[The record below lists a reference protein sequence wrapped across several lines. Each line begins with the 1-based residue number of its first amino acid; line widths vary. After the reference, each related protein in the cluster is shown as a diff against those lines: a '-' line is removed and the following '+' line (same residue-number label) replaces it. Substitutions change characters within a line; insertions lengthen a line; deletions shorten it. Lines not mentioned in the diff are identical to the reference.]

1 VTLFDSISH
10 SDHLHQQPRFRPLYP
25 HDNVVR
31 FLMVSRSLLKKSPA
45 RFLEIGMGAGRHCKL
60 AMEVGFEAFGLDPSL
75 AGLQHAGEPAPIR
88 NSSGSG
94 ARVDARTSRFEDRG
108 VAAALSYGV
117 FCDGT
122 ADEMKQAILEVNRV
136 LISDSRRQ
144 GVFCPPYQRRLQG
157 WQG

>member
-10 SDHLHQQPRFRPLYP
+10 SDHLHQQPRFRLLYP
-25 HDNVVR
+25 NDNVVR
-31 FLMVSRSLLKKSPA
+31 FLMASRSLLKKSPA
-45 RFLEIGMGAGRHCKL
+45 RFLELGMGAGRHCKL
-60 AMEVGFEAFGLDPSL
+60 AMEVGFEAFGLDISL

-88 NSSGSG
+88 NSGLAQGSML
-94 ARVDARTSRFEDRG
+94 ALSPFEDRC

-117 FCDGT
+117 FYYGT
-122 ADEMKQAILEVNRV
+122 AAEMKQAILELNRV

-144 GVFCPPYQRRLQG
+144 SVFCPPYQRRLQG